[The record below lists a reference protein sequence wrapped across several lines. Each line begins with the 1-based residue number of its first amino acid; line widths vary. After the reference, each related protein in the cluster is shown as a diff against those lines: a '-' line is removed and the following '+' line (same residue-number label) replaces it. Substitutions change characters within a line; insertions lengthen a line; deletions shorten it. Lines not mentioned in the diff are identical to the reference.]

1 MLITQTLEFEVITDI
16 ACIFHLSKQVDD
28 HKLVPFVYHTLL
40 IRGCQHIHLFPTYH
54 QLDV

>member
-28 HKLVPFVYHTLL
+28 HKLVPFIYHTLL
-40 IRGCQHIHLFPTYH
+40 IRGCQHIHLFPAYH